1 MSHQHTTQTSGQGML
16 ERVFK
21 LREHGTTARTEVIA
35 GFTTFLTMVYIV
47 FVNPQILGVA
57 GMDTSAV
64 FVTTC
69 LIAAFGSIM
78 MGLFAN
84 LPVALAPAMGLNAF
98 FAFVV
103 VQAMG
108 LPWQVGMGAI
118 FWGAIGLLLLT
129 IFRVRYWMIANIPVS
144 LRVGITSG
152 IGLFIGMMGLKNA
165 GVIVANPE
173 TLVSIGNLTSH
184 SVLLGILGFFIIAIL
199 ASRNIHAA
207 VLVSIVVTTLLG
219 WMLGDVHYNGIVSA
233 PPSVM
238 TVVGHVDLA
247 GSFNLGLKN
256 AGVIVANPE
265 TLVSIG
271 NLTSHSVLLG
281 ILGFF
286 IIAILASRNIHAAVL
301 VSIVVTTL
309 LGWMLGDVH
318 YNGIVSAPPSVM
330 TVVGH
335 VDLAGSF
342 NLGLAGVIF
351 SFMLVNLFDSS
362 GTLIG
367 VTDKAGLADEKGK
380 FPRMKQALYVDSISS
395 VTGSF
400 IGTSSVTAYI
410 ESSSG
415 VSVGGRTGLTAVVV
429 GLLFLLVIFLSPLA
443 GMVPGYAAAGALI
456 YVGVL
461 MTSSLAR
468 VNWQDLTE
476 SVPAFITAVMMPFS
490 FSITEG
496 IALGFISYCV
506 MKIGTG
512 RLRDLSP
519 CVIIVALLFILKI
532 VFIDA
537 H

>member
-1 MSHQHTTQTSGQGML
+1 MSQQHTTQASGQGML

-69 LIAAFGSIM
+69 LIAAFGSIL

-118 FWGAIGLLLLT
+118 FWGAVGLLLLT

-184 SVLLGILGFFIIAIL
+184 SVLLGVLGFFIIAIL
-199 ASRNIHAA
+199 ASRDIHAA
-207 VLVSIVVTTLLG
+207 VLVSIIVTTLLG
-219 WMLGDVHYNGIVSA
+219 WIMGDVHYNGIVSA
-233 PPSVM
+233 PPSV
-238 TVVGHVDLA
+238 
-247 GSFNLGLKN
+247 
-256 AGVIVANPE
+256 
-265 TLVSIG
+265 
-271 NLTSHSVLLG
+271 TS
-281 ILGFF
+281 
-286 IIAILASRNIHAAVL
+286 
-301 VSIVVTTL
+301 
-309 LGWMLGDVH
+309 
-318 YNGIVSAPPSVM
+318 
-330 TVVGH
+330 VVGH

-380 FPRMKQALYVDSISS
+380 FPRMKQALFVDSISS
-395 VTGSF
+395 VTGAF
-400 IGTSSVTAYI
+400 VGTSSVTAYI

-429 GLLFLLVIFLSPLA
+429 GILFLLVIFLSPLA
-443 GMVPGYAAAGALI
+443 GMVPPYAAAGALI

-519 CVIIVALLFILKI
+519 CVVIVALLFVLKI

>member
-108 LPWQVGMGAI
+108 LPWQIGMGAI
-118 FWGAIGLLLLT
+118 FWGAVGLLLLT

-165 GVIVANPE
+165 GVIVANPK

-184 SVLLGILGFFIIAIL
+184 SVLLGMLGFFIIAIL

-219 WMLGDVHYNGIVSA
+219 WMLGDVHYSGIVSA
-233 PPSVM
+233 PPSV
-238 TVVGHVDLA
+238 TSVVGQ
-247 GSFNLGLKN
+247 
-256 AGVIVANPE
+256 
-265 TLVSIG
+265 
-271 NLTSHSVLLG
+271 
-281 ILGFF
+281 
-286 IIAILASRNIHAAVL
+286 
-301 VSIVVTTL
+301 
-309 LGWMLGDVH
+309 
-318 YNGIVSAPPSVM
+318 
-330 TVVGH
+330 

-476 SVPAFITAVMMPFS
+476 CVPAFITAVMMPFS

>member
-1 MSHQHTTQTSGQGML
+1 MSQQHTTQASGQGML

-184 SVLLGILGFFIIAIL
+184 SVLLGMLGFFIIAIL

-233 PPSVM
+233 PPIVM
-238 TVVGHVDLA
+238 
-247 GSFNLGLKN
+247 S
-256 AGVIVANPE
+256 
-265 TLVSIG
+265 
-271 NLTSHSVLLG
+271 
-281 ILGFF
+281 
-286 IIAILASRNIHAAVL
+286 
-301 VSIVVTTL
+301 
-309 LGWMLGDVH
+309 
-318 YNGIVSAPPSVM
+318 
-330 TVVGH
+330 VVGH

>member
-1 MSHQHTTQTSGQGML
+1 MSQQQTSQAEGQGLL

-21 LREHGTTARTEVIA
+21 LRAHGTTARTEVIA
-35 GFTTFLTMVYIV
+35 GVTTFLTMVYIV
-47 FVNPQILGVA
+47 FVNPQILGAA

-69 LIAAFGSIM
+69 LIAAFGSIL
-78 MGLFAN
+78 MGLLAN

-103 VQAMG
+103 VGAMG
-108 LPWQVGMGAI
+108 LSWQVGMGAI
-118 FWGAIGLLLLT
+118 FWGAVGLLLLT
-129 IFRVRYWMIANIPVS
+129 IFRVRYWMIANIPMS
-144 LRVGITSG
+144 LRIGITSG

-173 TLVSIGNLTSH
+173 TLVAIGNLTSH
-184 SVLLGILGFFIIAIL
+184 TTLLGVLGFFIIAIL

-207 VLVSIVVTTLLG
+207 VLVSIIVTTLLG
-219 WMLGDVHYNGIVSA
+219 LAFGDVHFKGVVSE

-238 TVVGHVDLA
+238 TVLGHVDLA
-247 GSFNLGLKN
+247 GSLD
-256 AGVIVANPE
+256 I
-265 TLVSIG
+265 
-271 NLTSHSVLLG
+271 
-281 ILGFF
+281 
-286 IIAILASRNIHAAVL
+286 
-301 VSIVVTTL
+301 
-309 LGWMLGDVH
+309 
-318 YNGIVSAPPSVM
+318 
-330 TVVGH
+330 
-335 VDLAGSF
+335 
-342 NLGLAGVIF
+342 GLAGVIF

-367 VTDKAGLADEKGK
+367 VTDKAGLADESGK

-395 VTGSF
+395 VAGSF

-415 VSVGGRTGLTAVVV
+415 VSIGGRTGLTAVVV

-443 GMVPGYAAAGALI
+443 GMVPPYAAAGALI

-461 MTSSLAR
+461 MTSSLSR
-468 VNWQDLTE
+468 VKWDDLTE
-476 SVPAFITAVMMPFS
+476 AVPAFITAVMMPFS

-506 MKIGTG
+506 MKIFTG
-512 RLRDLSP
+512 RLRDLNA
-519 CVIIVALLFILKI
+519 CVLVVALLFLLKI

>member
-1 MSHQHTTQTSGQGML
+1 MSQQHTTQASGQGML

-21 LREHGTTARTEVIA
+21 LREHGTTARTEVIT

-69 LIAAFGSIM
+69 LIAAFGSIL

-118 FWGAIGLLLLT
+118 FWGAVGLLLLT

-184 SVLLGILGFFIIAIL
+184 SVLLGVLGFFIIAIL

-207 VLVSIVVTTLLG
+207 VLVSIIVTTLLG
-219 WMLGDVHYNGIVSA
+219 WMMGDVHYNGIVSA
-233 PPSVM
+233 PPSV
-238 TVVGHVDLA
+238 
-247 GSFNLGLKN
+247 
-256 AGVIVANPE
+256 
-265 TLVSIG
+265 
-271 NLTSHSVLLG
+271 TS
-281 ILGFF
+281 
-286 IIAILASRNIHAAVL
+286 
-301 VSIVVTTL
+301 
-309 LGWMLGDVH
+309 
-318 YNGIVSAPPSVM
+318 
-330 TVVGH
+330 VVGH

-380 FPRMKQALYVDSISS
+380 FPRMKQALFVDSISS
-395 VTGSF
+395 VTGAF
-400 IGTSSVTAYI
+400 VGTSSVTAYI

-429 GLLFLLVIFLSPLA
+429 GILFLLVIFLSPLA
-443 GMVPGYAAAGALI
+443 GMVPPYAAAGALI

-519 CVIIVALLFILKI
+519 CVVIVALLFVLKI

>member
-1 MSHQHTTQTSGQGML
+1 MRGRNRCRTNKLSEKNYHTTAPGVAFWYRITANFPSFLRKLIMSQQHTTQASGQGML

-69 LIAAFGSIM
+69 LIAAFGSIL

-118 FWGAIGLLLLT
+118 FWGAVGLLLLT

-184 SVLLGILGFFIIAIL
+184 NVLLGVLGFFIIAIL

-207 VLVSIVVTTLLG
+207 VLVSIIVTTLLG
-219 WMLGDVHYNGIVSA
+219 WMMGDVHYNGIVSA
-233 PPSVM
+233 PPSV
-238 TVVGHVDLA
+238 
-247 GSFNLGLKN
+247 
-256 AGVIVANPE
+256 
-265 TLVSIG
+265 
-271 NLTSHSVLLG
+271 TS
-281 ILGFF
+281 
-286 IIAILASRNIHAAVL
+286 
-301 VSIVVTTL
+301 
-309 LGWMLGDVH
+309 
-318 YNGIVSAPPSVM
+318 
-330 TVVGH
+330 VVGH

-380 FPRMKQALYVDSISS
+380 FPRMKQALFVDSISS
-395 VTGSF
+395 VTGAF
-400 IGTSSVTAYI
+400 VGTSSVTAYI

-429 GLLFLLVIFLSPLA
+429 GILFLLVIFLSPLA
-443 GMVPGYAAAGALI
+443 GMVPPYAAAGALI

-519 CVIIVALLFILKI
+519 CVVIVALLFVLKI

>member
-1 MSHQHTTQTSGQGML
+1 MSQQHTTQASGQGML

-69 LIAAFGSIM
+69 LIAAFGSIL

-118 FWGAIGLLLLT
+118 FWGAVGLLLLT

-184 SVLLGILGFFIIAIL
+184 SVLLGVLGFFIIAIL

-207 VLVSIVVTTLLG
+207 VLVSIIVTTLLG
-219 WMLGDVHYNGIVSA
+219 WMMGDVHYNGIVSA
-233 PPSVM
+233 PPSV
-238 TVVGHVDLA
+238 
-247 GSFNLGLKN
+247 
-256 AGVIVANPE
+256 
-265 TLVSIG
+265 
-271 NLTSHSVLLG
+271 TS
-281 ILGFF
+281 
-286 IIAILASRNIHAAVL
+286 
-301 VSIVVTTL
+301 
-309 LGWMLGDVH
+309 
-318 YNGIVSAPPSVM
+318 
-330 TVVGH
+330 VVGH

-380 FPRMKQALYVDSISS
+380 FPRMKQALFVDSISS
-395 VTGSF
+395 VTGAF
-400 IGTSSVTAYI
+400 VGTSSVTAYI

-429 GLLFLLVIFLSPLA
+429 GILFLLVIFLSPLA
-443 GMVPGYAAAGALI
+443 GMVPPYAAAGMVPPYAAAGALI

-519 CVIIVALLFILKI
+519 CVVIVALLFVLKI

>member
-1 MSHQHTTQTSGQGML
+1 MSQQHTTQASGQGML

-238 TVVGHVDLA
+238 TVG
-247 GSFNLGLKN
+247 
-256 AGVIVANPE
+256 
-265 TLVSIG
+265 
-271 NLTSHSVLLG
+271 
-281 ILGFF
+281 
-286 IIAILASRNIHAAVL
+286 
-301 VSIVVTTL
+301 
-309 LGWMLGDVH
+309 
-318 YNGIVSAPPSVM
+318 
-330 TVVGH
+330 GH

>member
-1 MSHQHTTQTSGQGML
+1 MRGRNRCRTNKLSEKNYHTTAPGVAFWYRITANFPSFLRKLIMSQQHTTQASGQGML

-69 LIAAFGSIM
+69 LIAAFGSIL

-118 FWGAIGLLLLT
+118 FWGAVGLLLLT

-184 SVLLGILGFFIIAIL
+184 SVLLGVLGFFIIAIL

-207 VLVSIVVTTLLG
+207 VLVSIIVTTLLG
-219 WMLGDVHYNGIVSA
+219 WMMGDVHYNGIVSA
-233 PPSVM
+233 PPSV
-238 TVVGHVDLA
+238 
-247 GSFNLGLKN
+247 
-256 AGVIVANPE
+256 
-265 TLVSIG
+265 
-271 NLTSHSVLLG
+271 TS
-281 ILGFF
+281 
-286 IIAILASRNIHAAVL
+286 
-301 VSIVVTTL
+301 
-309 LGWMLGDVH
+309 
-318 YNGIVSAPPSVM
+318 
-330 TVVGH
+330 VVGH

-367 VTDKAGLADEKGK
+367 VTDKAGLADAKGK
-380 FPRMKQALYVDSISS
+380 FPRMKQALFVDSISS
-395 VTGSF
+395 VTGAF
-400 IGTSSVTAYI
+400 VGTSSVTAYI

-429 GLLFLLVIFLSPLA
+429 GILFLLVIFLSPLA
-443 GMVPGYAAAGALI
+443 GMVPPYAAAGALI
-456 YVGVL
+456 YIGVL

-519 CVIIVALLFILKI
+519 CVVIVALLFVLKI

>member
-165 GVIVANPE
+165 GVIVANSE

-238 TVVGHVDLA
+238 
-247 GSFNLGLKN
+247 K
-256 AGVIVANPE
+256 
-265 TLVSIG
+265 
-271 NLTSHSVLLG
+271 
-281 ILGFF
+281 
-286 IIAILASRNIHAAVL
+286 
-301 VSIVVTTL
+301 
-309 LGWMLGDVH
+309 
-318 YNGIVSAPPSVM
+318 
-330 TVVGH
+330 VVGH

-512 RLRDLSP
+512 RLCDLSP

>member
-1 MSHQHTTQTSGQGML
+1 MSQQHTTQASGQGML

-69 LIAAFGSIM
+69 LIAAFGSIL

-118 FWGAIGLLLLT
+118 FWGAVGLLLLT

-184 SVLLGILGFFIIAIL
+184 SVLLGVLGFFIIAIL

-207 VLVSIVVTTLLG
+207 VLVSIIVTTLLG
-219 WMLGDVHYNGIVSA
+219 WMMGDVHYNGIVSA
-233 PPSVM
+233 PPSV
-238 TVVGHVDLA
+238 
-247 GSFNLGLKN
+247 
-256 AGVIVANPE
+256 
-265 TLVSIG
+265 
-271 NLTSHSVLLG
+271 TS
-281 ILGFF
+281 
-286 IIAILASRNIHAAVL
+286 
-301 VSIVVTTL
+301 
-309 LGWMLGDVH
+309 
-318 YNGIVSAPPSVM
+318 
-330 TVVGH
+330 VVGH

-380 FPRMKQALYVDSISS
+380 FPRMKQALFVDSISS
-395 VTGSF
+395 VTGAF
-400 IGTSSVTAYI
+400 VGTSSVTAYI

-429 GLLFLLVIFLSPLA
+429 GILFLLVIFLSPLA
-443 GMVPGYAAAGALI
+443 GMVPPYAAAGALI

-461 MTSSLAR
+461 MTSSLAW

-519 CVIIVALLFILKI
+519 CVVIVALLFVLKI
-532 VFIDA
+532 VFIDG

>member
-1 MSHQHTTQTSGQGML
+1 MSQQHTTQASGQGML

-21 LREHGTTARTEVIA
+21 LREHGMTARTEVIA

-69 LIAAFGSIM
+69 LIAAFGSIL

-118 FWGAIGLLLLT
+118 FWGAVGLLLLT

-184 SVLLGILGFFIIAIL
+184 SVLLGVLGFFIIAIL

-207 VLVSIVVTTLLG
+207 VLVSIIVTTLLG
-219 WMLGDVHYNGIVSA
+219 WMMGDVHYNGIVSA
-233 PPSVM
+233 PPSV
-238 TVVGHVDLA
+238 
-247 GSFNLGLKN
+247 
-256 AGVIVANPE
+256 
-265 TLVSIG
+265 
-271 NLTSHSVLLG
+271 TS
-281 ILGFF
+281 
-286 IIAILASRNIHAAVL
+286 
-301 VSIVVTTL
+301 
-309 LGWMLGDVH
+309 
-318 YNGIVSAPPSVM
+318 
-330 TVVGH
+330 VVGH

-380 FPRMKQALYVDSISS
+380 FPRMKQALFVDSISS
-395 VTGSF
+395 VTGAF
-400 IGTSSVTAYI
+400 VGTSSVTAYI

-429 GLLFLLVIFLSPLA
+429 GILFLLVIFLSPLA
-443 GMVPGYAAAGALI
+443 GMVPPYAAAGALI

-519 CVIIVALLFILKI
+519 CVVIVALLFVLKI

>member
-1 MSHQHTTQTSGQGML
+1 MSQQHTTQASGQGML

-69 LIAAFGSIM
+69 LIAAFGSIL

-118 FWGAIGLLLLT
+118 FWGAVGLLLLT

-184 SVLLGILGFFIIAIL
+184 SVLLGVLGFFIIAIL

-207 VLVSIVVTTLLG
+207 VLVSIIVTTLLG
-219 WMLGDVHYNGIVSA
+219 WMMGDVHYNGIVSA
-233 PPSVM
+233 PPSV
-238 TVVGHVDLA
+238 
-247 GSFNLGLKN
+247 
-256 AGVIVANPE
+256 
-265 TLVSIG
+265 
-271 NLTSHSVLLG
+271 TS
-281 ILGFF
+281 
-286 IIAILASRNIHAAVL
+286 
-301 VSIVVTTL
+301 
-309 LGWMLGDVH
+309 
-318 YNGIVSAPPSVM
+318 
-330 TVVGH
+330 VVGH

-380 FPRMKQALYVDSISS
+380 FLRMKQALFVDSISS
-395 VTGSF
+395 VTGAF
-400 IGTSSVTAYI
+400 VGTSSVTAYI

-429 GLLFLLVIFLSPLA
+429 GILFLLVIFLSPLA
-443 GMVPGYAAAGALI
+443 GMVPPYAAAGALI

-519 CVIIVALLFILKI
+519 CVVIVALLFVLKI

>member
-1 MSHQHTTQTSGQGML
+1 MSQQHTTQASGQGML

-233 PPSVM
+233 Q
-238 TVVGHVDLA
+238 
-247 GSFNLGLKN
+247 
-256 AGVIVANPE
+256 
-265 TLVSIG
+265 
-271 NLTSHSVLLG
+271 
-281 ILGFF
+281 
-286 IIAILASRNIHAAVL
+286 
-301 VSIVVTTL
+301 
-309 LGWMLGDVH
+309 
-318 YNGIVSAPPSVM
+318 PSVM

>member
-1 MSHQHTTQTSGQGML
+1 MSQQHTTQASGQGML

-69 LIAAFGSIM
+69 LIAAFGSIL

-118 FWGAIGLLLLT
+118 FWGAVGLLLLT
-129 IFRVRYWMIANIPVS
+129 IFRVRYWIIANIPVS

-184 SVLLGILGFFIIAIL
+184 SVLLGVLGFFIIAIL

-207 VLVSIVVTTLLG
+207 VLVSIIVTTLLG
-219 WMLGDVHYNGIVSA
+219 WMMGDVHYNGIVSA
-233 PPSVM
+233 PPSV
-238 TVVGHVDLA
+238 
-247 GSFNLGLKN
+247 
-256 AGVIVANPE
+256 
-265 TLVSIG
+265 
-271 NLTSHSVLLG
+271 TS
-281 ILGFF
+281 
-286 IIAILASRNIHAAVL
+286 
-301 VSIVVTTL
+301 
-309 LGWMLGDVH
+309 
-318 YNGIVSAPPSVM
+318 
-330 TVVGH
+330 VVGH

-380 FPRMKQALYVDSISS
+380 FPRMKQALFVDSISS
-395 VTGSF
+395 VTGAF
-400 IGTSSVTAYI
+400 VGTSSVTAYI

-429 GLLFLLVIFLSPLA
+429 GILFLLVIFLSPLA
-443 GMVPGYAAAGALI
+443 GMVPPYAAAGALI

-519 CVIIVALLFILKI
+519 CVVIVALLFVLKI

>member
-1 MSHQHTTQTSGQGML
+1 MSQQHTTQASGQGML

-69 LIAAFGSIM
+69 LIAAFGSIL

-118 FWGAIGLLLLT
+118 FWGAVGLLLLT
-129 IFRVRYWMIANIPVS
+129 IFRVRYWMITNIPVS

-184 SVLLGILGFFIIAIL
+184 SVLLGVLGFFIIAIL

-207 VLVSIVVTTLLG
+207 VLVSIIVTTLLG
-219 WMLGDVHYNGIVSA
+219 WMMGDVHYNGIVSA
-233 PPSVM
+233 PPSV
-238 TVVGHVDLA
+238 
-247 GSFNLGLKN
+247 
-256 AGVIVANPE
+256 
-265 TLVSIG
+265 
-271 NLTSHSVLLG
+271 TS
-281 ILGFF
+281 
-286 IIAILASRNIHAAVL
+286 
-301 VSIVVTTL
+301 
-309 LGWMLGDVH
+309 
-318 YNGIVSAPPSVM
+318 
-330 TVVGH
+330 VVGH

-380 FPRMKQALYVDSISS
+380 FPRMKQALFVDSISS
-395 VTGSF
+395 VTGAF
-400 IGTSSVTAYI
+400 VGTSSVTAYI

-429 GLLFLLVIFLSPLA
+429 GILFLLVIFLSPLA
-443 GMVPGYAAAGALI
+443 GMVPPYAAAGALI

-519 CVIIVALLFILKI
+519 CVVIVALLFVLKI

>member
-1 MSHQHTTQTSGQGML
+1 MSQQHTTQASGQGML

-69 LIAAFGSIM
+69 LIAAFGSIL

-118 FWGAIGLLLLT
+118 FWGAVGLLLLT

-144 LRVGITSG
+144 LRVGITSD

-184 SVLLGILGFFIIAIL
+184 SVLLGVLGFFIIAIL

-207 VLVSIVVTTLLG
+207 VLVSIIVTTLLG
-219 WMLGDVHYNGIVSA
+219 WMMGDVHYNGIVSA
-233 PPSVM
+233 PPSV
-238 TVVGHVDLA
+238 
-247 GSFNLGLKN
+247 
-256 AGVIVANPE
+256 
-265 TLVSIG
+265 
-271 NLTSHSVLLG
+271 TS
-281 ILGFF
+281 
-286 IIAILASRNIHAAVL
+286 
-301 VSIVVTTL
+301 
-309 LGWMLGDVH
+309 
-318 YNGIVSAPPSVM
+318 
-330 TVVGH
+330 VVGH

-367 VTDKAGLADEKGK
+367 VTDKAGLADAKGK
-380 FPRMKQALYVDSISS
+380 FPRMKQALFVDSISS
-395 VTGSF
+395 VTGAF
-400 IGTSSVTAYI
+400 VGTSSVTAYI

-429 GLLFLLVIFLSPLA
+429 GILFLLVIFLSPLA
-443 GMVPGYAAAGALI
+443 GMVPPYAAAGALI

-519 CVIIVALLFILKI
+519 CVVIVALLFVLKI

>member
-1 MSHQHTTQTSGQGML
+1 MSQQHTTQASGQGML

-69 LIAAFGSIM
+69 LIAAFGSIL

-118 FWGAIGLLLLT
+118 FWGAVGLLLLT

-184 SVLLGILGFFIIAIL
+184 SVLLGVLGFFIIAIL

-207 VLVSIVVTTLLG
+207 VLVSIIVTTLLG
-219 WMLGDVHYNGIVSA
+219 WMMGDVHYNGIVSA
-233 PPSVM
+233 PPSV
-238 TVVGHVDLA
+238 
-247 GSFNLGLKN
+247 
-256 AGVIVANPE
+256 
-265 TLVSIG
+265 
-271 NLTSHSVLLG
+271 TS
-281 ILGFF
+281 
-286 IIAILASRNIHAAVL
+286 
-301 VSIVVTTL
+301 
-309 LGWMLGDVH
+309 
-318 YNGIVSAPPSVM
+318 
-330 TVVGH
+330 VVGH

-367 VTDKAGLADEKGK
+367 VTDKAGLADAKGK
-380 FPRMKQALYVDSISS
+380 FPRMKQALFVDSISS
-395 VTGSF
+395 VTGAF
-400 IGTSSVTAYI
+400 VGTSSVTAYI

-429 GLLFLLVIFLSPLA
+429 GILFLLVIFLSPLA
-443 GMVPGYAAAGALI
+443 GMVPPYAAAGALI

-519 CVIIVALLFILKI
+519 CVVIVALLFMLKI
-532 VFIDA
+532 VLIDA

>member
-1 MSHQHTTQTSGQGML
+1 MSQQHTTQASGQGML

-69 LIAAFGSIM
+69 LIAAFGSIL

-118 FWGAIGLLLLT
+118 FWGAVGLLLLT

-184 SVLLGILGFFIIAIL
+184 SVLLGVLGFFIIAIL

-207 VLVSIVVTTLLG
+207 VLVSIIVTTLLG
-219 WMLGDVHYNGIVSA
+219 WMMGDVHYNGIVSA
-233 PPSVM
+233 PPSV
-238 TVVGHVDLA
+238 TSVVGHVDLA
-247 GSFNLGLKN
+247 S
-256 AGVIVANPE
+256 
-265 TLVSIG
+265 
-271 NLTSHSVLLG
+271 
-281 ILGFF
+281 
-286 IIAILASRNIHAAVL
+286 
-301 VSIVVTTL
+301 
-309 LGWMLGDVH
+309 
-318 YNGIVSAPPSVM
+318 
-330 TVVGH
+330 
-335 VDLAGSF
+335 SF

-380 FPRMKQALYVDSISS
+380 FPRMKQALFVDSISS
-395 VTGSF
+395 VTGAF
-400 IGTSSVTAYI
+400 VGTSSVTAYI

-429 GLLFLLVIFLSPLA
+429 GILFLLVIFLSPLA
-443 GMVPGYAAAGALI
+443 GMVPPYAAAGALI

-519 CVIIVALLFILKI
+519 CVVIVALLFVLKI

>member
-1 MSHQHTTQTSGQGML
+1 MSQQHTTQASGQGML

-69 LIAAFGSIM
+69 LIAAFGSIL

-118 FWGAIGLLLLT
+118 FWGAVGLLLLT

-144 LRVGITSG
+144 LRVGTTSG

-184 SVLLGILGFFIIAIL
+184 SVLLGVLGFFIIAIL

-207 VLVSIVVTTLLG
+207 VLVSIIVTTLLG
-219 WMLGDVHYNGIVSA
+219 WMMGDVHYNGIVSA
-233 PPSVM
+233 PPSV
-238 TVVGHVDLA
+238 
-247 GSFNLGLKN
+247 
-256 AGVIVANPE
+256 
-265 TLVSIG
+265 
-271 NLTSHSVLLG
+271 TS
-281 ILGFF
+281 
-286 IIAILASRNIHAAVL
+286 
-301 VSIVVTTL
+301 
-309 LGWMLGDVH
+309 
-318 YNGIVSAPPSVM
+318 
-330 TVVGH
+330 VVGH

-367 VTDKAGLADEKGK
+367 VTDKAGLADAKGK
-380 FPRMKQALYVDSISS
+380 FPRMKQALFVDSISS
-395 VTGSF
+395 VTGAF
-400 IGTSSVTAYI
+400 VGTSSVTAYI

-429 GLLFLLVIFLSPLA
+429 GILFLLVIFLSPLA
-443 GMVPGYAAAGALI
+443 GMVPPYAAAGALI

-519 CVIIVALLFILKI
+519 CVVIVALLFVLKI